1 MNRQKLLI
9 STMALLGLLWLGVW
23 IHGGWGTI
31 TLDYENKPL
40 GTVLRSFTKQSG
52 LPVVTDLDETKP
64 ITIHVIRVP
73 VAEALDALQA
83 VAESRGRLL
92 YLAAPNNADLQKGL
106 SLLPG
111 KLDSADWK
119 TVEYR
124 LPFMFLA
131 GSEDLP
137 RWGDPRKQTWNPT
150 PPKDNTLVS
159 FFENAAQAT
168 DIRIILPASWNPK
181 IEKSVSSGPIAST
194 LPSLTHKAGGTGKM
208 VFLLPGPRPDRGP
221 ESESADRSGSS
232 DSWRRRWSEGPQIPP
247 EAFAI
252 RQQARLSGLPADQA
266 KEAQTSIDESVK
278 QYKEWLSL
286 TPEEQEK
293 KMQEIIQDPNRQQ
306 RGADRFT
313 RGMRMMS
320 PDQRAQRY
328 QRYQNH
334 RESVTDPNH
343 TR

>member
-1 MNRQKLLI
+1 MNRQKLLL
-9 STMALLGLLWLGVW
+9 STIALLGLLWLGVW

-92 YLAAPNNADLQKGL
+92 YLAAPNNADLQKGF

-119 TVEYR
+119 TIEYR

-137 RWGDPRKQTWNPT
+137 RWGDPRKQTWNPSDL
-150 PPKDNTLVS
+150 KDSSLVS
-159 FFENAAQAT
+159 SFENAAQTT
-168 DIRIILPASWNPK
+168 DIRIVLPSSWNPK
-181 IEKSVSSGPIAST
+181 IQKSMSSGPLDSN
-194 LPSLTHKAGGTGKM
+194 LTFLSHIAGGTGKM

-293 KMQEIIQDPNRQQ
+293 KMQEIMQDPARQQ
-306 RGADRFT
+306 RGSDRFT

-320 PDQRAQRY
+320 PEQRSQRY
-328 QRYQNH
+328 SRYNN
-334 RESVTDPNH
+334 RKEAIKDPGHN
-343 TR
+343 R

>member
-1 MNRQKLLI
+1 
-9 STMALLGLLWLGVW
+9 MALLGLLWLGVW

-119 TVEYR
+119 TIEYR

-137 RWGDPRKQTWNPT
+137 RWGIPENKLGIHPT
-150 PPKDNTLVS
+150 SKTVPLSPPSKMPPKPPISAS
-159 FFENAAQAT
+159 FFQAVG
-168 DIRIILPASWNPK
+168 IQKSRNPCPPARWT
-181 IEKSVSSGPIAST
+181 PI
-194 LPSLTHKAGGTGKM
+194 
-208 VFLLPGPRPDRGP
+208 
-221 ESESADRSGSS
+221 
-232 DSWRRRWSEGPQIPP
+232 
-247 EAFAI
+247 
-252 RQQARLSGLPADQA
+252 
-266 KEAQTSIDESVK
+266 
-278 QYKEWLSL
+278 
-286 TPEEQEK
+286 
-293 KMQEIIQDPNRQQ
+293 
-306 RGADRFT
+306 
-313 RGMRMMS
+313 
-320 PDQRAQRY
+320 
-328 QRYQNH
+328 
-334 RESVTDPNH
+334 
-343 TR
+343 